1 MFGFL
6 PASFGLLR
14 HRRLTRVVSF
24 STGSSISHATAP
36 DIRYGARDQDGFS
49 AEEEMTPCIII

>member
-1 MFGFL
+1 M
-6 PASFGLLR
+6 
-14 HRRLTRVVSF
+14 VSF